1 MMDHIVSNRA
11 AAAAPS
17 QQRKDFLSVVLAARE
32 SDAFTRELLTPDYLS
47 ALTYEHLLAGSAT
60 TAFTLS
66 SVVYLVAK
74 HPEVEKKLLQEV
86 DAFGPRDRL
95 PTADDLQTKF
105 PYLDQA
111 RTHTLFFLN

>member
-1 MMDHIVSNRA
+1 
-11 AAAAPS
+11 
-17 QQRKDFLSVVLAARE
+17 
-32 SDAFTRELLTPDYLS
+32 
-47 ALTYEHLLAGSAT
+47 LTYEHLLAGSTT

-74 HPEVEKKLLQEV
+74 HPEVEEKLLREV
-86 DAFGPRDRL
+86 DAFGPRGSV

-111 RTHTLFFLN
+111 RTIALHK